1 MAVSCSYLGWLYIW
15 DVSTGE
21 LKQHYQVL
29 KQEMAQLMDCEVF
42 PGAAKGEARLVT
54 CGGEGEVLFYG
65 GASWETLEQEWKYDK
80 TNGGHTATT
89 RGVSVCKS
97 GTRVISCSKD
107 KEIHVIDLELDGSG
121 RVLGGHCA
129 RKLTGHTGLVDR
141 CQLFDDDR
149 KLLSA
154 SWDNHAKVWDVETGE
169 CLKTLVGNGNKLR
182 GCATFRDK
190 NGRQE
195 RAVAV
200 GSGDTLCVWDLDL
213 EDKKDFVPTTVQI
226 PTEHKSTTWG
236 LALEARPKFDA
247 PLVITYSNDGTIKCW
262 DLSHGQERE
271 CVGGRRALNPPP
283 MCVAVVDPAFAHGQF
298 SVLVGCTDE
307 IKMCDLSSIHTN
319 PSAGAI
325 WEVRKT

>member
-1 MAVSCSYLGWLYIW
+1 
-15 DVSTGE
+15 
-21 LKQHYQVL
+21 
-29 KQEMAQLMDCEVF
+29 
-42 PGAAKGEARLVT
+42 
-54 CGGEGEVLFYG
+54 
-65 GASWETLEQEWKYDK
+65 
-80 TNGGHTATT
+80 
-89 RGVSVCKS
+89 
-97 GTRVISCSKD
+97 
-107 KEIHVIDLELDGSG
+107 
-121 RVLGGHCA
+121 
-129 RKLTGHTGLVDR
+129 
-141 CQLFDDDR
+141 
-149 KLLSA
+149 
-154 SWDNHAKVWDVETGE
+154 
-169 CLKTLVGNGNKLR
+169 
-182 GCATFRDK
+182 
-190 NGRQE
+190 
-195 RAVAV
+195 
-200 GSGDTLCVWDLDL
+200 VWDLDL

-325 WEVRKT
+325 WEVRKTGGPFCPLFCLFQSMFRHFVGHITFGERNGWSGSRTALAGGL